1 MNRYIVAKR
10 TAQMYILFFLNISG
24 WWMFSPNLDLPIL
37 WLARHAGC
45 TETSSPTSFKET
57 RSTMWPVTPPLTDKF
72 SGWWNVEDLSHTY
85 FSAFRE
91 TLISASS
98 GKYIKIT
105 ISAPIWMQKSVLDV
119 RNQVPVSYAW
129 PMLSTKVGIHHQSS
143 GDLRLLKACKFSA
156 HLSLD
161 LSNEVCPPKI
171 HLHSSRYLMYKDR
184 G

>member
-105 ISAPIWMQKSVLDV
+105 ISVPIWMQKSVLDV

-129 PMLSTKVGIHHQSS
+129 PMLSTKVGSS
-143 GDLRLLKACKFSA
+143 VQWWFTFTEGL
-156 HLSLD
+156 
-161 LSNEVCPPKI
+161 
-171 HLHSSRYLMYKDR
+171 
-184 G
+184 